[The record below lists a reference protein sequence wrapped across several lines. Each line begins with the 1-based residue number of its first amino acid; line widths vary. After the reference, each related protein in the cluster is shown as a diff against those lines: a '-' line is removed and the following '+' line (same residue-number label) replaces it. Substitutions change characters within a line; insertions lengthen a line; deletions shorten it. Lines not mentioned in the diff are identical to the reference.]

1 MYKITLSD
9 GTTIDKLAVNGTNF
23 VSKTEVKPE
32 DFSGRLNHVVIS
44 CDDETDTDGLAGEY
58 YNMELVQI
66 AHYTKEKHG
75 CDDGWYFV
83 LREIPAAEL
92 ETVKMQGDIAYLSMM
107 SGIEL

>member
-83 LREIPAAEL
+83 LSKIPEDEL
-92 ETVKMQGDIAYLSMM
+92 DKIRVNARLDYIEMM
-107 SGIEL
+107 EDLA